1 MQLSRRFEVVL
12 QPSLPDEPIV
22 LRSTVDPN
30 DATVAFHQELER
42 LTAQRA
48 MGELILMRYNR
59 ISKRIL
65 RQPLQGP

>member
-65 RQPLQGP
+65 RQPLPGP

>member
-1 MQLSRRFEVVL
+1 MQLSHRFEVVL

>member
-30 DATVAFHQELER
+30 HATVAFHQELER

-48 MGELILMRYNR
+48 MGELILMRYNDF
-59 ISKRIL
+59 SKRIL

>member
-1 MQLSRRFEVVL
+1 MQLSHRFEVVL

-48 MGELILMRYNR
+48 MGELILMRHNR